1 MSIIS
6 SADMYIA
13 QLDSNYRGYV
23 IEREHVDRVGYLFQR
38 CCYKQYKTGP
48 HYSLSVAEPSSLHV
62 AKEQYG
68 GRFWC
73 KRSSQWKLFLI
84 LSFFTSFVLT
94 DGKHIFIYLKH
105 SLSVK
110 VKYILKV

>member
-1 MSIIS
+1 
-6 SADMYIA
+6 MYIA
-13 QLDSNYRGYV
+13 QLDSNYRGHV

-84 LSFFTSFVLT
+84 LSFFYIICLNRWQTYFY
-94 DGKHIFIYLKH
+94 IFKAFPECQSKVYIE
-105 SLSVK
+105 SV
-110 VKYILKV
+110 IN